1 MDAAL
6 NGLAYFTE
14 SVATPEQLLEFVSHC
29 GEDPT
34 ELDEDSLLEAVKY
47 YVSEDSYR
55 GLAALTAIWADRTPG
70 GIPRKYSADARV
82 ARGLDE
88 ILQHANMSSQTYVR
102 HYMRQIRRVAVAR
115 TGG

>member
-34 ELDEDSLLEAVKY
+34 ELDEDSLLEAVNY

-55 GLAALTAIWADRTPG
+55 GIVVAGRLNESCFRSL
-70 GIPRKYSADARV
+70 SLSDAV
-82 ARGLDE
+82 TSG
-88 ILQHANMSSQTYVR
+88 S
-102 HYMRQIRRVAVAR
+102 
-115 TGG
+115 G